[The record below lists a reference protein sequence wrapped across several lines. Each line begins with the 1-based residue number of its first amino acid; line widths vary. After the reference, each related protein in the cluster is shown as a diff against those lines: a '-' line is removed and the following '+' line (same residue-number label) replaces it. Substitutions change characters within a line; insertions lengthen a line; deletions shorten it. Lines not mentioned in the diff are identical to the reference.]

1 MNAPYGNGPTPPYWN
16 PMPPPVPPAHD
27 LALVS
32 VILGAL
38 GFQTL
43 ITGPLAIIFAAVAR
57 SKGNRETLSTVGL
70 ILGIISTALGIL
82 LIAVY
87 VFFLVSLGHAGFF
100 LRHVI
105 PRC

>member
-1 MNAPYGNGPTPPYWN
+1 MNAPYGNGPMPPYWN
-16 PMPPPVPPAHD
+16 PMPPPPDPPAHD

-38 GFQTL
+38 GFQTV

-70 ILGIISTALGIL
+70 ILGIISTVLGIL
-82 LIAVY
+82 LIAFY
-87 VFFLVSLGHAGFF
+87 VFFLVFLGRAGFF
-100 LRHVI
+100 GGM
-105 PRC
+105 